1 MLIPRKLLKLHEIF
15 PSLNVST
22 MLKDRSYHRHYL
34 FKRHSMWLEKKKG
47 INGQDI
53 LTEPRSTETTKKDFT
68 NLLGFTDIKFQAKCT
83 LYALFFIFL
92 SNAHS
97 NAALCYVTNLTE
109 EFEFRR
115 IHFYPNNI
123 ISWGILIFTRTFPP
137 WISVEVCK
145 YPHKNAY

>member
-15 PSLNVST
+15 SSLNVST
-22 MLKDRSYHRHYL
+22 MLKERSCHRHYL
-34 FKRHSMWLEKKKG
+34 FTRHSMWLDKKKKDKWSRYF
-47 INGQDI
+47 NWVTEYRNYQKKI
-53 LTEPRSTETTKKDFT
+53 L
-68 NLLGFTDIKFQAKCT
+68 QT
-83 LYALFFIFL
+83 LSDSLISSFRQSALFLIL
-92 SNAHS
+92 LPNAHS
-97 NAALCYVTNLTE
+97 NAALCYATNLRE

-137 WISVEVCK
+137 WISVELCK